1 MKPAVSANSIPAQKI
16 QLVNPAAITPGVY
29 TSTNTSVASITAMLN
44 HSATNTIRRAF
55 RKGNPAFK
63 SGIIPR
69 TKPATNP
76 NPTAN
81 INVFMV
87 LIAKAVPITIP
98 ATSPI
103 PQPTRQ

>member
-16 QLVNPAAITPGVY
+16 QLVNPAAITP
-29 TSTNTSVASITAMLN
+29 STNTSVASITAMLN
-44 HSATNTIRRAF
+44 PSATNTIRRAF
-55 RKGNPAFK
+55 RKGNSAFK

-76 NPTAN
+76 YPTAN

-87 LIAKAVPITIP
+87 VIAKAVPITIP